1 MLDGSSP
8 WATFSFLLHLD
19 HGDTIFRELYM
30 LKSPGEG
37 HHSYAQLPKGQSEA
51 EGQTLARDGP

>member
-1 MLDGSSP
+1 MVLVLGPPSAFSST
-8 WATFSFLLHLD
+8 WTMEM
-19 HGDTIFRELYM
+19 TIFRELYM
-30 LKSPGEG
+30 LKPPGEG